1 MPRRWSQLP
10 QSQRIFLLLPPSS
23 FEVFATRE
31 QRDRSICVGG
41 VTNPL
46 RWHCTSVAMM
56 MVLTEAGLS
65 CSPQPTPPH
74 HHQRTA
80 SLSSSTTMMASTTTA
95 LAPITVFGRSHSCT
109 ESMLRMEDVTYQR
122 CLSATISEVLHSL
135 SKLST
140 ESSEDGAVS
149 TEDGNSSA
157 NHGPAGVEEVSMS
170 SSNGFDRDAS
180 FRGTSVDASAADEGS
195 VPPPPASLHT
205 PVMQRQT
212 SLQLT
217 NPQHY
222 PTLKREHS
230 ANLSSSSS
238 NSTGYYNNYS
248 LSASSSSL
256 APLSRHHPHPFT
268 HYHGGGG
275 GSNKKSRSGSFAM
288 IQSAPH
294 LPLSPELDASRSGGG
309 CCCASPNQ
317 SLAGTAEES
326 RFMPNAANHDSLAN
340 AAAATR
346 ASSTGDSA
354 PVVWKS
360 HIQLPPPM
368 FSPLIYQPQ
377 GAEDNAGS
385 HAAAVAA
392 AANTLAKSL
401 SLHPP
406 PLLHEPQQRDSDFD
420 RWMVGHPSAT
430 TLLLPPPLQPELRSF
445 DEHDDVTVPSHGP
458 GPRLQQRRRPQLSEL
473 SSSLY
478 FPPPPPASTS
488 GPSAPLLVLPPPMPL
503 MSSPSPSPKVGPR
516 RILRMRKADSIDLAL
531 P

>member
-1 MPRRWSQLP
+1 M
-10 QSQRIFLLLPPSS
+10 
-23 FEVFATRE
+23 
-31 QRDRSICVGG
+31 
-41 VTNPL
+41 
-46 RWHCTSVAMM
+46 
-56 MVLTEAGLS
+56 
-65 CSPQPTPPH
+65 
-74 HHQRTA
+74 
-80 SLSSSTTMMASTTTA
+80 MMASTTSNAATA

-109 ESMLRMEDVTYQR
+109 ETMLRMEDVNYQR

-149 TEDGNSSA
+149 IEDGNSSA
-157 NHGPAGVEEVSMS
+157 NHGQAGVEEVSMS
-170 SSNGFDRDAS
+170 SSKGFDRDAS
-180 FRGTSVDASAADEGS
+180 FRGSSVDASTADEGS
-195 VPPPPASLHT
+195 VPPPPSSLHT

-217 NPQHY
+217 NPPQHF

-230 ANLSSSSS
+230 ANLSS
-238 NSTGYYNNYS
+238 NSMGYYNNYS
-248 LSASSSSL
+248 LSASSSFL
-256 APLSRHHPHPFT
+256 APPSRNHSHPFT
-268 HYHGGGG
+268 HYHGGG
-275 GSNKKSRSGSFAM
+275 GSNKKSRSGSFVM
-288 IQSAPH
+288 IQTAPH
-294 LPLSPELDASRSGGG
+294 LPLSPELDASRSGGA
-309 CCCASPNQ
+309 CSESLNQ
-317 SLAGTAEES
+317 SLAGTAAADES
-326 RFMPNAANHDSLAN
+326 RLMWNAANHDSLSST
-340 AAAATR
+340 AAATR
-346 ASSTGDSA
+346 ASSAEESA
-354 PVVWKS
+354 PGVWKS
-360 HIQLPPPM
+360 HIQLPPPL

-377 GAEDNAGS
+377 GAEDGAGS

-406 PLLHEPQQRDSDFD
+406 PLGQEPQQRDVDFD
-420 RWMVGHPSAT
+420 RWMVGHPPAST
-430 TLLLPPPLQPELRSF
+430 LLPPPLQPELRSF
-445 DEHDDVTVPSHGP
+445 DDHDDVTVPSHGP

-516 RILRMRKADSIDLAL
+516 RILRMRKADAMDLAL

>member
-1 MPRRWSQLP
+1 MPRRWSQLQ
-10 QSQRIFLLLPPSS
+10 QSQRIFLLLPPALLLRRLKFS
-23 FEVFATRE
+23 R
-31 QRDRSICVGG
+31 RGKSICVGG
-41 VTNPL
+41 VTSPL

-56 MVLTEAGLS
+56 MVMTEAGLS
-65 CSPQPTPPH
+65 GSPQPTPPH

-140 ESSEDGAVS
+140 ESSEGGAVS
-149 TEDGNSSA
+149 IEDANSSA
-157 NHGPAGVEEVSMS
+157 NHGPAGVEEVSMI

-180 FRGTSVDASAADEGS
+180 FRGSSVDASAAEEGS

-238 NSTGYYNNYS
+238 NSTGYYNHHS
-248 LSASSSSL
+248 LSAASSSL

-275 GSNKKSRSGSFAM
+275 SNKKSRSGSFVM
-288 IQSAPH
+288 IQNAPH

-309 CCCASPNQ
+309 CCCASPHQ
-317 SLAGTAEES
+317 GPAGTAEKS
-326 RFMPNAANHDSLAN
+326 RFMLNAANHDSLASM
-340 AAAATR
+340 AAATR
-346 ASSTGDSA
+346 ASSAEEIA

-360 HIQLPPPM
+360 HIQLPPPL

-377 GAEDNAGS
+377 GAEDDAGS
-385 HAAAVAA
+385 HAAA

-406 PLLHEPQQRDSDFD
+406 PLLHEPQQRDDDVD
-420 RWMVGHPSAT
+420 RWMVGHPPAS
-430 TLLLPPPLQPELRSF
+430 TLQPPPLQPELRSF

-488 GPSAPLLVLPPPMPL
+488 GPLAPLLVLPPPMPL

-516 RILRMRKADSIDLAL
+516 RILQMRKADAMDLAL

>member
-1 MPRRWSQLP
+1 M
-10 QSQRIFLLLPPSS
+10 I
-23 FEVFATRE
+23 
-31 QRDRSICVGG
+31 
-41 VTNPL
+41 
-46 RWHCTSVAMM
+46 
-56 MVLTEAGLS
+56 MVMTEAGLS
-65 CSPQPTPPH
+65 CSPKPTPPH

-80 SLSSSTTMMASTTTA
+80 SLSSSTMMMATTSSAATV
-95 LAPITVFGRSHSCT
+95 LAPLTVFGRSHSYT
-109 ESMLRMEDVTYQR
+109 ETMLRMEDVTYQR
-122 CLSATISEVLHSL
+122 RLTATISEVLHSL

-140 ESSEDGAVS
+140 ESSDDGAGS
-149 TEDGNSSA
+149 TDDGNSIA
-157 NHGPAGVEEVSMS
+157 NHGQAGVEEVSMISCNGS
-170 SSNGFDRDAS
+170 SIMLNSDAS
-180 FRGTSVDASAADEGS
+180 FRRSSVDEGTADEGS

-217 NPQHY
+217 NPPPHF

-238 NSTGYYNNYS
+238 MGYYNHHS
-248 LSASSSSL
+248 LSGSSSFL
-256 APLSRHHPHPFT
+256 APPSRNQSQPFT

-275 GSNKKSRSGSFAM
+275 GSNKKSRSGSFVM
-288 IQSAPH
+288 IQTAPH

-309 CCCASPNQ
+309 SSESLNQ

-326 RFMPNAANHDSLAN
+326 RVMWNAANHDSLSST
-340 AAAATR
+340 AAATR
-346 ASSTGDSA
+346 APSAEESA
-354 PVVWKS
+354 PGLWKS
-360 HIQLPPPM
+360 HIQLPPPL

-377 GAEDNAGS
+377 GAEDGAGS

-406 PLLHEPQQRDSDFD
+406 PLWQEPQQRDDNFD
-420 RWMVGHPSAT
+420 RWMVGHPPASA
-430 TLLLPPPLQPELRSF
+430 LQPPPLQPELRSF

-478 FPPPPPASTS
+478 FPPPPPALTS
-488 GPSAPLLVLPPPMPL
+488 GLSAPLLALPPPMPL
-503 MSSPSPSPKVGPR
+503 MSSPSPSPNFGPR
-516 RILRMRKADSIDLAL
+516 RILRMRKADAMDLAL